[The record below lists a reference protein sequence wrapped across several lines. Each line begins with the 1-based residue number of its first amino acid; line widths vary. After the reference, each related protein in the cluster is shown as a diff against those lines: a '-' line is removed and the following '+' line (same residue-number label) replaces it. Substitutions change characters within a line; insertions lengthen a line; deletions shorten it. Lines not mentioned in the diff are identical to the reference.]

1 MRKFIL
7 VIAWLAL
14 SACAQEPLDFVFFDT
29 AEKRQY
35 HSTSLREDFDLYS
48 PGLNINPF
56 LILMEG
62 PNMDD
67 SLLQEQLAVLDR
79 AEHGTAEKLG
89 LVYVVSSFSGG
100 YAQGY
105 HVSMLEAQRLAEK
118 LKGFRVRVLSPKG
131 FVLKQSDSVLS
142 VATIKQLIDD
152 HAPRI
157 PNNAL

>member
-1 MRKFIL
+1 MRKQIL
-7 VIAWLAL
+7 VIAWLVL
-14 SACAQEPLDFVFFDT
+14 TACAQEPLDFVFFDT

-35 HSTSLREDFDLYS
+35 HSTSLREDFELYN

-56 LILMEG
+56 LILLEG
-62 PNMDD
+62 PNTDD
-67 SLLQEQLAVLDR
+67 AQLQEQLAVLER
-79 AEHGTAEKLG
+79 AEHGTAEKFG

-105 HVSMLEAQRLAEK
+105 HVPTHEAQRLAGK

-131 FVLKQSDSVLS
+131 LVLKQSDSVLS
-142 VATIKQLIDD
+142 VETIKKLIND

-157 PNNAL
+157 PNA

>member
-1 MRKFIL
+1 MRRHIL

-14 SACAQEPLDFVFFDT
+14 SACAQKTLDFVFLDM
-29 AEKRQY
+29 AENRQY
-35 HSTSLREDFDLYS
+35 HSTSLREDFELYS
-48 PGLNINPF
+48 PGFTINPF
-56 LILMEG
+56 LILIEG
-62 PNMDD
+62 PNTDD
-67 SLLQEQLAVLDR
+67 AQLQEQLAVLER

-105 HVSMLEAQRLAEK
+105 QVSTPEAQRLAGK

-131 FVLKQSDSVLS
+131 LVLKQSDRLLS
-142 VATIKQLIDD
+142 VETIKKLINN

-157 PNNAL
+157 PNNE